1 MTHRAKENPAR
12 DRIRPALCSSQPT
25 RAVGLALREW
35 RWAHSLPEASGSWR
49 TRVARSGDAAMAR
62 RLVYADLRTIDRA
75 LTDAES
81 NFRRSEERPPD
92 PEDAGQQWPF
102 GWGTRGMVTI
112 VGRLPRDPRG
122 EPRRRRVRA
131 LATAFGLVEQLQN
144 SLAAGRR
151 PFQDADATSYR
162 TCGVRSTAHC
172 ARCRPG
178 RRAPDRERSRE
189 TGLEPATPGFGDRDT
204 ALKTPATTGFLSAV
218 GLAMGLD

>member
-1 MTHRAKENPAR
+1 
-12 DRIRPALCSSQPT
+12 
-25 RAVGLALREW
+25 
-35 RWAHSLPEASGSWR
+35 
-49 TRVARSGDAAMAR
+49 MAR

-102 GWGTRGMVTI
+102 GWEREAWSQSWAGYRGI
-112 VGRLPRDPRG
+112 LAANLDDAEC
-122 EPRRRRVRA
+122 EP
-131 LATAFGLVEQLQN
+131 LATAFGFVEQLQN

-172 ARCRPG
+172 ALCRPG

-204 ALKTPATTGFLSAV
+204 ALKTPATKRFLSAV
-218 GLAMGLD
+218 ALAMGLD